1 MCYCIVRTGN
11 VLQVQDLKV
20 LFQLARMEQMGGQLR
35 IIATAVSLDLLHD
48 ELGLSFHKELPN
60 PQRQCCT

>member
-1 MCYCIVRTGN
+1 

-20 LFQLARMEQMGGQLR
+20 LLQLTCMEQVGGQLWVM
-35 IIATAVSLDLLHD
+35 ATAISLDLLND
-48 ELGLSFHKELPN
+48 ELGVCFHEELSH